1 MSMKCEKDRAYD
13 LLTVEYISSAHVHHG
28 SSAHSPVL
36 LHKVE
41 SECIKGPSITKV
53 SCSKS
58 NYLNL
63 LG

>member
-1 MSMKCEKDRAYD
+1 MKCEKDHAYD
-13 LLTVEYISSAHVHHG
+13 LFTVEYISSAHVHHR
-28 SSAHSPVL
+28 SSTHFPVL
-36 LHKVE
+36 LHSVE

-58 NYLNL
+58 NYLYL